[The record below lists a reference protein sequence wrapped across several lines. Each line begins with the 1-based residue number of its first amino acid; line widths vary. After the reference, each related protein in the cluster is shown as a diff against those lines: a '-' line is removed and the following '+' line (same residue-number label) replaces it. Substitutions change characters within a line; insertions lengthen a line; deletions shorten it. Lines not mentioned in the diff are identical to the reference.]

1 MVKDTITDS
10 KRIAEL
16 LASELTGMVTGSL
29 SAVEVVDADRD
40 ATPSPQGTVAYAI
53 AAHGKEVGR
62 VLLYPEATAVV
73 LDVAADGE
81 PSAVS
86 REGLEVETSDEGL
99 RLLVSTGAAVKG
111 AVDILRST
119 LP

>member
-1 MVKDTITDS
+1 MVKETITDP

-16 LASELTGMVTGSL
+16 LASELTGLATEPL
-29 SAVEVVDADRD
+29 SAVEVVDADQD

-62 VLLYPEATAVV
+62 VLLYPEAAAVV
-73 LDVAADGE
+73 LDAVDDMEPPAD
-81 PSAVS
+81 S
-86 REGLEVETSDEGL
+86 REGLEVETSDDGL

-111 AVDILRST
+111 AVDIVRST